1 MSHAGV
7 IAHAAH
13 GEQAPEWLLIG
24 GLVVFLGLLYLGLRS
39 SWPAARLQPTAG
51 RLLGPGT
58 APVLAVLGGVTAAAG
73 LVVWALTLSA
83 GLFATT
89 NPTENL
95 APFVVSPSFLLGGGV
110 LLSAVIGDWWAAA
123 SPFATLARLVVPPGE
138 RHRRAPWWVGP
149 AMAASF
155 LWLAFAAHDGG
166 QPRWV
171 GVWLAGYTVAVLLAS
186 LWWGRSFAA
195 RDEGFAVL
203 FGAVAGIAPL
213 HRDQATGRLG
223 LRPPLAGLASP
234 EVARAGAT
242 VTLLAAAAVTFGAVR
257 QVDWWQAEIVGVRSG
272 WRRTEVDTFGLLFSM
287 GAAASVWTTLTR
299 RSAPRDEGVVPLG
312 AGVVVAFL
320 LTDLLTRAIDV
331 LALLSDPYDR
341 GWNLLGTDDWFAD
354 PAWQQSGRLAVV
366 EIAAIVIGA
375 ALAVVVTHDRSLAAG
390 PTRARGQQSTAH
402 RTVAIAVLATLAF
415 LVLLA

>member
-1 MSHAGV
+1 V

-13 GEQAPEWLLIG
+13 GEQTPRWLLIG
-24 GLVVFLGLLYLGLRS
+24 ALVVLLGLLYLGLRS
-39 SWPAARLQPTAG
+39 SWPAARLQAPAG
-51 RLLGPGT
+51 RTLGPWT
-58 APVLAVLGGVTAAAG
+58 APALRAFAVVAAVAG
-73 LVVWALTLSA
+73 LAVWALTLTA

-110 LLSAVIGDWWAAA
+110 LLSAFAGNWWAAA
-123 SPFATLARLVVPPGE
+123 SPFATLARLVVPGE
-138 RHRRAPWWVGP
+138 RDRRAPWWVGP
-149 AMAASF
+149 SMAASF

-171 GVWLAGYTVAVLLAS
+171 GGWLAGYTAAVLLAS
-186 LWWGRSFAA
+186 LWWGRGFAT

-213 HRDQATGRLG
+213 HRDPVTGRLG
-223 LRPPLAGLASP
+223 LRPPLAGLATP
-234 EVARAGAT
+234 DVARAGAT
-242 VTLLAAAAVTFGAVR
+242 VTLLVAAAVTFGAVR
-257 QVDWWQAEIVGVRSG
+257 QVDWWQVEIVGVRTE

-287 GAAASVWTTLTR
+287 AAAASVWTTLTR
-299 RSAPRDEGVVPLG
+299 RSPRREEGLVPLG
-312 AGVVVAFL
+312 AGVIVAFL

-331 LALLSDPYDR
+331 IALLSDPYDR
-341 GWNLLGTDDWFAD
+341 GWNVLGTDDWFAD
-354 PAWQQSGRLAVV
+354 PAWQQSGRLAVA

-375 ALAVVVTHDRSLAAG
+375 VLAVVATHDRALAAG
-390 PTRARGQQSTAH
+390 PTRARAQQTTAH